1 MDSETINA
9 DRTLGLIE
17 LQASDYISQAENG
30 EFLVHDT
37 KEPHAGALRMH
48 GKGTP
53 KGILNYTAAFYPC
66 LNIADPEDAEKKS
79 MEQAH
84 DSIDG
89 EPKGRLYV
97 PSYLAHSQTCPP
109 QKGYIEYWTNV
120 INSE

>member
-37 KEPHAGALRMH
+37 KDSHAGALRMH
-48 GKGTP
+48 GKGNP

-66 LNIADPEDAEKKS
+66 LNIADPEDVEKKPL
-79 MEQAH
+79 EQAH
-84 DSIDG
+84 DSIDA
-89 EPKGRLYV
+89 EPKGRLNILF
-97 PSYLAHSQTCPP
+97 YLAHYQSR
-109 QKGYIEYWTNV
+109 QKHMK
-120 INSE
+120 SLD